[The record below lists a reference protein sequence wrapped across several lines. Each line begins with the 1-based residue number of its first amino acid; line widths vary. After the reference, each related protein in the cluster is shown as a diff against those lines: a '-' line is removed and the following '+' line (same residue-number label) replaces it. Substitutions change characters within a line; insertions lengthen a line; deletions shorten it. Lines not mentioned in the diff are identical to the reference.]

1 MSEELTINYTPA
13 VIEFDGLAFKQE
25 VTNIVKAYQDFDFD
39 SASIKD
45 TRDMRATLNKLK
57 KQFEDKRKE
66 IKKQAEEPYKRFESE
81 YKEGIE
87 ALDGLLGKFKTVVD
101 DYDNQQKELRN
112 SSVRNYFNIKADE
125 AMLDRE
131 VFDKYIK
138 DFQKESDFKK
148 NSFELTK
155 KTMNKLDEIVV
166 FEIQKENAF
175 EAETRYQTTV
185 QFEMTVDQLKAFKQ
199 FLVEQ
204 RITFKTVEDAKEVT
218 NG

>member
-1 MSEELTINYTPA
+1 MSEELMINYTPA

-25 VTNIVKAYQDFDFD
+25 VTNIVEAYHGFDFD

-45 TRDMRATLNKLK
+45 ARDMRATLNKLK

-66 IKKQAEEPYKRFESE
+66 IKKQAEEPYKRFESD

-87 ALDGLLGKFKTVVD
+87 ALDGLLGKFKAVVD

-138 DFQKESDFKK
+138 NFQKESDFKK

-155 KTMNKLDEIVV
+155 KTMKNLDEIVV

-185 QFEMTVDQLKAFKQ
+185 QFEMTVDQLKAFKR

-204 RITFKTVEDAKEVT
+204 RITFKTVEDTKEVT

>member
-1 MSEELTINYTPA
+1 MSEELMINYIPA
-13 VIEFDGLAFKQE
+13 VIEFDGLAFKNE
-25 VTNIVKAYQDFDFD
+25 VNNIVEAYSDFDFD
-39 SASIKD
+39 GASIKD
-45 TRDMRATLNKLK
+45 VRNMRATLNKLK

-66 IKKQAEEPYKRFESE
+66 VKKQVEAPYKRFESE
-81 YKEGIE
+81 YTDGIG
-87 ALDGLLGKFKTVVD
+87 ALDDLLGKFKKVVD
-101 DYDNQQKELRN
+101 DYDSQQKELRN

-125 AMLDRE
+125 AMLDRD

-138 DFQKESDFKK
+138 DFQKESDFKR

-155 KTMNKLDEIVV
+155 KSMDKMDEIVV

-204 RITFKTVEDAKEVT
+204 RITFRTVEDAKEVVK
-218 NG
+218 